1 MKFMS
6 EFELHQL
13 TRLFGTAVG
22 VTWTGLFAR
31 PFPFACFC
39 VCGARRAGEYSG
51 QSCGTDVKL
60 FNCIEEK
67 ERNPFHY

>member
-31 PFPFACFC
+31 PFLFACFC
-39 VCGARRAGEYSG
+39 VWGAKGRRIFRSI
-51 QSCGTDVKL
+51 L
-60 FNCIEEK
+60 
-67 ERNPFHY
+67 RNRRQTFQLH